1 MANKKSQTYDLDVRI
16 EEAEALE
23 KELKEALATAAAKRK
38 KLVKA
43 REAYLAALV
52 DDEEETEAPEETE
65 KAAE

>member
-23 KELKEALATAAAKRK
+23 QELKEALATAAAKRK
-38 KLVKA
+38 KLTKA

>member
-23 KELKEALATAAAKRK
+23 QELKEALATATAKRK
-38 KLVKA
+38 KLTKA

-52 DDEEETEAPEETE
+52 DEEEETEAPEETE
-65 KAAE
+65 KTAE